1 MPESSSHIQL
11 SHIFMHSL
19 SLKQG
24 IVSARGPLYC
34 VLLSQAG
41 VRTLGGG
48 GAGAAGAGAGAG
60 GAAGGGAGGGCGR
73 AGGCGRPCVLHS
85 IIVVSKIRPSIS
97 SNNCLQ
103 VL

>member
-1 MPESSSHIQL
+1 
-11 SHIFMHSL
+11 MHSL
-19 SLKQG
+19 SLKQD

-60 GAAGGGAGGGCGR
+60 GAAGGGR

-103 VL
+103 LS